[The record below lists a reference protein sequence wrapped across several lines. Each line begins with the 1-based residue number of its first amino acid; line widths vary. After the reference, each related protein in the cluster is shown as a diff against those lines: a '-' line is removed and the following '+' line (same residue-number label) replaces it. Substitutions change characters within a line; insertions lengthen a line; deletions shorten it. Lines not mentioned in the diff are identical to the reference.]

1 MVVKEIFDCDLL
13 EKTFLEHKI
22 QRHETSIIP
31 NPDYVYS
38 SSYENFEYLEYLI
51 RSKKSPIT
59 EEYFDNFIKYHKTLS
74 CLIDRFYSNY
84 SKADRRDS
92 LRYLGS
98 LINQEFKIMYSCL
111 RGKML
116 LDNRLFHKYIGLWE
130 QDDLDR
136 CLFIFHAEYRVVPE
150 FCKIASA
157 SVEGQVTNSFLE
169 DFNSRVLYVLGE
181 VKSWKQY
188 CLSSLGKSIAHG
200 DIEFGVDINVTTE
213 LLNYIIIRYLFSNRN
228 EIKLIPEGLF
238 KNYKEY
244 MQNQVLLLD
253 RIIQV
258 KDLLLDA
265 LIYCI
270 TTFSDSCDIEYVH
283 QYIDNLTKNDALYLV
298 GLVKDSKFLETI
310 LRTEIKDYLPSIIP
324 ITFSSILL
332 NELDNTY
339 YDDLR

>member
-1 MVVKEIFDCDLL
+1 MVVKEIFNCDLL

-22 QRHETSIIP
+22 QRHETSIILNP
-31 NPDYVYS
+31 NYI
-38 SSYENFEYLEYLI
+38 SSYENFEYLKYLI
-51 RSKKSPIT
+51 RSKESSIT
-59 EEYFDNFIKYHKTLS
+59 EEDLDNFIKYHKTLS

-84 SKADRRDS
+84 SRADRRDS
-92 LRYLGS
+92 LCYLGS

-136 CLFIFHAEYRVVPE
+136 CLFVFSVEYRIVPE

-157 SVEGQVTNSFLE
+157 SVEGQVTNNFLE
-169 DFNSRVLYVLGE
+169 DFNSRVLYVLEE
-181 VKSWKQY
+181 VKSWNQY
-188 CLSSLGKSIAHG
+188 CLSSFGKSIAHG
-200 DIEFGVDINVTTE
+200 DTEFGVDINVTTE

-228 EIKLIPEGLF
+228 EIKLIPDGLF

-283 QYIDNLTKNDALYLV
+283 QYIDSLTKNDALYLV

-339 YDDLR
+339 NDDLR